1 MCAVHKVSWC
11 VCVRVGLCSCVCFS
25 KTYFNCTIYL
35 CLALHTSIH
44 GKIAAYYP
52 SLPGCPEGR
61 PGDIAAQGPA
71 ERRSQHRWP
80 SYPVVT
86 TGVLP
91 TTALILILFHSLQC
105 FFFFYTTASVQKN
118 SVKYISIFLGLMY
131 KFILKHLQINRSILT
146 NVWQSLVANLGSQRE
161 ICCIM

>member
-105 FFFFYTTASVQKN
+105 FFFLHY
-118 SVKYISIFLGLMY
+118 
-131 KFILKHLQINRSILT
+131 
-146 NVWQSLVANLGSQRE
+146 SQRSKE
-161 ICCIM
+161 ICEIYFNILRSDVQVYSQTFTDQ

>member
-105 FFFFYTTASVQKN
+105 FFFLHY
-118 SVKYISIFLGLMY
+118 
-131 KFILKHLQINRSILT
+131 
-146 NVWQSLVANLGSQRE
+146 SQRSKEFCE
-161 ICCIM
+161 IYFNILRSDVQVYSQTFTDQ

>member
-1 MCAVHKVSWC
+1 MNVPIRLYSAVHPRSTALTNC
-11 VCVRVGLCSCVCFS
+11 ACVRSPQGVLVCLCACVCFS

-105 FFFFYTTASVQKN
+105 FFFFT
-118 SVKYISIFLGLMY
+118 
-131 KFILKHLQINRSILT
+131 LQPAFKR
-146 NVWQSLVANLGSQRE
+146 NL
-161 ICCIM
+161 

>member
-71 ERRSQHRWP
+71 ECRSQHRWP

-91 TTALILILFHSLQC
+91 NPYIISLSTM
-105 FFFFYTTASVQKN
+105 FFFFYSTVSVQKK

-131 KFILKHLQINRSILT
+131 MFILKHLQINRSILT
-146 NVWQSLVANLGSQRE
+146 NVW
-161 ICCIM
+161 